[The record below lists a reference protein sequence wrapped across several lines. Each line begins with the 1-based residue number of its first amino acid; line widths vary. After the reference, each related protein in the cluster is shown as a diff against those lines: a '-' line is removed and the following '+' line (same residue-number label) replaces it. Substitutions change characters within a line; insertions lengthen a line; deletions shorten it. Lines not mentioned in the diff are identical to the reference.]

1 MKRFVCWSIV
11 LLAAVAPTLLA
22 TEVPSAADAQST
34 VPELLAFHEVIV
46 PIWHT
51 AYPAKD
57 IAALKGLKAQVNA
70 GAEKI
75 YGAGLPGILREK
87 AAAWQQGVAE
97 FRSAVE
103 AYNRAADADR
113 GDDLLAAAEALH
125 ARYEK
130 LIRTI
135 RPVLKE
141 VGVYHQTL
149 YVIYHRDL
157 PAKATERIAAA
168 AGELVAQAEAIE
180 KATLPKRLEARTAD
194 FSAAARALT
203 VATRQLPAACATKDP
218 AQVAAAVE
226 RVHSAYQALEKV
238 FD

>member
-1 MKRFVCWSIV
+1 MKHFVCWSIV
-11 LLAAVAPTLLA
+11 LLAAIAPALLA
-22 TEVPSAADAQST
+22 TEVPSAADSQST

-75 YGAGLPGILREK
+75 FGAELPGILREK
-87 AAAWQQGVAE
+87 AAAWQQGLTD
-97 FRSAVE
+97 FRGAVE

-130 LIRTI
+130 LIRII

-168 AGELVAQAEAIE
+168 ADELVAQAEAIE
-180 KATLPKRLEARTAD
+180 KAALPKRLEAKTAE
-194 FSAAARALT
+194 FAAAAGTLT
-203 VATRQLPAACATKDP
+203 AASRELKAACAAGEP
-218 AQVAAAVE
+218 AKVAAAVE
-226 RVHSAYQALEKV
+226 RVHSVYQALEKV